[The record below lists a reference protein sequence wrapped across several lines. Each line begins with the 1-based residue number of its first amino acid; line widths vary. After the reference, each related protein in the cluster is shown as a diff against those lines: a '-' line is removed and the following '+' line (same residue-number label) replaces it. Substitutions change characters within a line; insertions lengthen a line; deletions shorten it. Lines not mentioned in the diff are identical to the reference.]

1 MTFRQMLIALAAV
14 GIASAAVVEIA
25 PWNDAR
31 GQGAAPPAPLA
42 NGFGPDNRAP
52 LSQAKSAIGFSD
64 ADAARANACTGIL
77 ICEHVTAIVPQGRQ
91 CPQGSDPISPT
102 ECATLQAAS
111 ASLICPPGQRRQD
124 GTCVAN
130 TIATVAHVFIAI
142 DAPGVKEEQ
151 CFFQTWPVPHQGAG
165 VAAADIASLA
175 LPTPIGNVSPAIINA
190 PPQQFL
196 QERGEDRAFLRLMT
210 PIAGCNPY
218 DLTPADQTPA
228 RGDTIVMLTQRQ
240 LGQDPTRFDDS
251 QPVAYPCSVVSQW
264 KVSNASPT
272 IYFTNCV
279 ADQAASGGAALVRA
293 KSGDWTLAAILSG
306 IVRTFGI
313 TFQVGTD
320 GKAAVS
326 PAP

>member
-1 MTFRQMLIALAAV
+1 MKYRRLLIALTAV
-14 GIASAAVVEIA
+14 GIASAAAIDLA
-25 PWNDAR
+25 PWNGAK
-31 GQGAAPPAPLA
+31 GQGAASSPPPA

-52 LSQAKSAIGFSD
+52 LSEAKSAIGFSD

-111 ASLICPPGQRRQD
+111 ASLICPPGQRRAD

-130 TIATVAHVFIAI
+130 TIATVAHVFEAI
-142 DAPGVKEEQ
+142 DAPGVKEER
-151 CFFQTWPVPHQGAG
+151 CYFQTWPLPRQGAE
-165 VAAADIASLA
+165 VAGSNIADLT
-175 LPTPIGNVSPAIINA
+175 LPTPIGNVTASTISAPSP
-190 PPQQFL
+190 QFL
-196 QERGEDRAFLRLMT
+196 QDRGEDRAFLNLT
-210 PIAGCNPY
+210 APINGCNPY
-218 DLTPADQTPA
+218 DLTPADQMPA

-240 LGQDPTRFDDS
+240 LGQDPARFDDS
-251 QPVAYPCSVVSQW
+251 QPVAYPCSIVSQW

-272 IYFTNCV
+272 IYFTNCI

-293 KSGDWTLAAILSG
+293 KSGDWTLAAVLSG
-306 IVRTFGI
+306 IVRSFGI

-320 GKAAVS
+320 GKALLS
-326 PAP
+326 PPR